1 MPADTMPVAAP
12 EAPAEPDMADESPP
26 QQGGNPGDGDEAA
39 AGAKSEKAAKPGK
52 DAKAAKKSGKKGKGK
67 KSGSEDAAGSEDAVG
82 SGLSLAAH
90 PRAARRL
97 AEAKAWGALGGFVLG
112 GYLSLPTHTV
122 LAAGLRALAAGVVC
136 WVVVWAVA
144 VFLWRRLVVAELRHA
159 EHELLAARLAGRDP
173 VKQSKALDPGGR

>member
-1 MPADTMPVAAP
+1 MQTETAPVAAP
-12 EAPAEPDMADESPP
+12 QAPADAEPVEELSPADGGA
-26 QQGGNPGDGDEAA
+26 QGAA
-39 AGAKSEKAAKPGK
+39 AEADAGVSGEKAAKPGK
-52 DAKAAKKSGKKGKGK
+52 DAKAAKKAGKKGKGK
-67 KSGSEDAAGSEDAVG
+67 KGGGDAEGAEGPAG

-112 GYLSLPTHTV
+112 GYLSLPTHTL
-122 LAAGLRALAAGVVC
+122 LAAGVRALAAGVVC

-159 EHELLAARLAGRDP
+159 EHELLAARLATRNP
-173 VKQSKALDPGGR
+173 AEPQRTLDAGGR